1 MRVSK
6 ETCIKAGK
14 QQKKKKRKSNI
25 YVQRRIVCFHG
36 ADWNKI
42 YFFERKSLP
51 KVCDHLKVKA
61 AFSSKPSQKNKL
73 QKLHYH
79 YFPKKM
85 HSLRS
90 LEMWPKRTFFQGR
103 ISKTIERH
111 GKGGR
116 LSAEW
121 DLSLIRN
128 ICHHSGGFQ
137 DNSTEIFHNC
147 SEMARSLPLFP
158 FLRGGIWHIRLLVC
172 STLVS

>member
-1 MRVSK
+1 MWFSLVLTGSSYLYLRRERVRVSR

-61 AFSSKPSQKNKL
+61 AFSSKPSQENKL

-85 HSLRS
+85 HSLQS
-90 LEMWPKRTFFQGR
+90 LEMQPKRTFFPR
-103 ISKTIERH
+103 K
-111 GKGGR
+111 
-116 LSAEW
+116 
-121 DLSLIRN
+121 N
-128 ICHHSGGFQ
+128 FQ
-137 DNSTEIFHNC
+137 DYRETWKRRPSQY
-147 SEMARSLPLFP
+147 
-158 FLRGGIWHIRLLVC
+158 
-172 STLVS
+172 